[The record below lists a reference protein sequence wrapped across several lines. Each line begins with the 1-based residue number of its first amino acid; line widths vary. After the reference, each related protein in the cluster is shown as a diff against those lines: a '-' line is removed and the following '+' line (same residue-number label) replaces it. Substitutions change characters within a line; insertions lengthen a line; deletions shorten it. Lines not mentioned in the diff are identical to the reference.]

1 MGSIVNLVAGFA
13 AIVGG
18 SARLVWPR
26 RRPSPATRYMCGG
39 VIAAGLSAALSAP
52 AVLAA
57 AAHVEPHP
65 NVTRLLVNCIGM
77 VAAWCA
83 HSLLIHLVVDDAAR
97 ARAAVRLQAV
107 VLLVVITAMA
117 ALFLSAEMTYR
128 PDFLDTFAD
137 VPEVYGYL
145 LLFSGYVGW
154 SMVRFVQLMGRYAGL
169 TDRRWLQVGMR
180 TMQIGAGLGV
190 AWAVHKVVASTAV
203 FLVGSS
209 YPGSAFLASALPAT
223 CVTLIAVGICIPVG
237 APAVA
242 DLLLR
247 AKRHR
252 QYRSLATLWTTLSPV
267 ITQVRPVPATGRTI
281 HEKLSARVVDILDAL
296 LILAP
301 YRDGVNSDHTDAEQ
315 EAASITTALTRWT
328 AGSDPVLDTVPE
340 PACTMDDLDGEV
352 AWLRRI
358 ARAMRRRPM
367 PASDSTA
374 TN

>member
-1 MGSIVNLVAGFA
+1 VHVRPLDPHTSPYTTLFRSAGRHHRFPGRPVDSHLRRAVMGSIVNLVAGFA

-128 PDFLDTFAD
+128 PDFLDAFAD

-145 LLFSGYVGW
+145 
-154 SMVRFVQLMGRYAGL
+154 
-169 TDRRWLQVGMR
+169 
-180 TMQIGAGLGV
+180 
-190 AWAVHKVVASTAV
+190 
-203 FLVGSS
+203 
-209 YPGSAFLASALPAT
+209 
-223 CVTLIAVGICIPVG
+223 
-237 APAVA
+237 
-242 DLLLR
+242 
-247 AKRHR
+247 
-252 QYRSLATLWTTLSPV
+252 
-267 ITQVRPVPATGRTI
+267 
-281 HEKLSARVVDILDAL
+281 
-296 LILAP
+296 
-301 YRDGVNSDHTDAEQ
+301 
-315 EAASITTALTRWT
+315 
-328 AGSDPVLDTVPE
+328 
-340 PACTMDDLDGEV
+340 
-352 AWLRRI
+352 
-358 ARAMRRRPM
+358 
-367 PASDSTA
+367 
-374 TN
+374 